1 MTEKYWNWSDW
12 TAQSS
17 AHQCLLEFLTLDIQN
32 SPEWV
37 THILTQIAAIE
48 TGEISSW
55 TRSGNAY
62 HLTFSPQNV
71 TIENM
76 VLASEPPET
85 ISLEEFKAAVLA
97 WQHQITTNPV

>member
-1 MTEKYWNWSDW
+1 MPAPSWNWSDW

-17 AHQCLLEFLTLDIQN
+17 AHQRLLEFLTLDIQN

-37 THILTQIAAIE
+37 NRLLTQIAAIE
-48 TGEISSW
+48 TGEISTW

-71 TIENM
+71 TIETM
-76 VLASEPPET
+76 AVASEPPET

-97 WQHQITTNPV
+97 WQHQIETNPI

>member
-17 AHQCLLEFLTLDIQN
+17 AHSRVLEFLTLDIQN
-32 SPEWV
+32 SPEWLH
-37 THILTQIAAIE
+37 HILTQIAAIE
-48 TGEISSW
+48 TGEISTW

-71 TIENM
+71 TIETM
-76 VLASEPPET
+76 AEASELPET
-85 ISLEEFKAAVLA
+85 ISLQEFKAAILA
-97 WQHQITTNPV
+97 WQHQI

>member
-1 MTEKYWNWSDW
+1 MPAESWNWSDW

-37 THILTQIAAIE
+37 QHLLTQIAALE
-48 TGEISSW
+48 TGEITTW

-76 VLASEPPET
+76 AGATEPIET
-85 ISLEEFKAAVLA
+85 ISLQEFKAAVLA
-97 WQHQITTNPV
+97 WQHQIETNPF